1 MVKASSIIKH
11 HASKEIRKWWNVE
24 VSVTC
29 PFPSV
34 LIIYRIMSFVGS
46 LEKIKACISQTHGK
60 KQAQQNGYRN
70 EDFCHEITFTAV
82 FG

>member
-1 MVKASSIIKH
+1 MVKASPIIKH

-24 VSVTC
+24 VNVTC
-29 PFPSV
+29 LFPSV
-34 LIIYRIMSFVGS
+34 LIIYRTLSFVWS
-46 LEKIKACISQTHGK
+46 LENIKACMSQTHGK
-60 KQAQQNGYRN
+60 KQGQQNGCQN